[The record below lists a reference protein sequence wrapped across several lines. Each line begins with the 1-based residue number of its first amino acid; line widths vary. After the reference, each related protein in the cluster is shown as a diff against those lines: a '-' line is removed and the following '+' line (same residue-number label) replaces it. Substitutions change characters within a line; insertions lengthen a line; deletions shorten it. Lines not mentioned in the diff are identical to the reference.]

1 MSSRPRPLA
10 WKPVALATG
19 LALCF
24 APLAPTTALAAP
36 DGSGVVIAE
45 AYLKGGSAN
54 APFTNK
60 FVELYNPT
68 DAAISLAGWSI
79 QYRSA
84 SSTAAPSAGN
94 TAPLTGT
101 IAAGGSYL
109 VQMGSNGDN
118 GAALPE
124 PDLVTGLNPSGTQGT
139 LVLASQASPLALPEG
154 SVGTETPGVV
164 DVLGYGGSNT
174 FETAAAAGGVSN
186 STPNSYVRAAG
197 ADTDDNSA
205 DFVLQ
210 DDVAPENGDGET
222 PTPPDTTPAGEFS
235 VAEVQ
240 GSGDASPWVGR
251 YVTTSGVVTAAYPTG
266 GLSGYAIQTPG
277 TGGALDLDAQVA
289 SDALFV
295 YSAETV
301 ESVSVGDLVE
311 VTGLVEEYQGLT
323 ELRVADPSGLVQ
335 LDATGVEV
343 PEPVVAAF
351 PSDDAQREALES
363 MLVAPQGDFT
373 VADVYTTNQYGEVA
387 LAAGGAPL
395 VQPTEIARPG
405 SAEYDAALAD
415 VAARSVTLDDGRS
428 TNFSNASDVPVSYL
442 TNAAPVTVGAP
453 VTFTEP
459 VVLDYRNEAWKYQPT
474 APISGETPADEL
486 PVAFGDVRPQA
497 PSEVGGD
504 VKLASFNVLN
514 YFTTT
519 GDQLTGCEYYTSRTG
534 EPVTVRGGCD
544 ARGAATAESLER
556 QQAKIVAAID
566 GLDADVVSLEEIENS
581 ARFGKDRDEALA
593 TLVAALNEAA
603 GTDEWDYVRSPEA
616 VPANEDV
623 INLAFIYKPAVV
635 ETVGG
640 STILLGAPAFSNARQ
655 PLAQAFRPTG
665 TDGDASTFVAV
676 ANHFKSK
683 GSGSGVDAD
692 QGDGQ
697 GASNASRVNQATAL
711 AAFAEERSAVAGT
724 DLTFL
729 LGDFNAY
736 SQEDPIEVL
745 RDAGYATLDSTQGD
759 EYSYVFGGLVGSLDH
774 VLASPA
780 AVEAVTGVDVW
791 NINSVESIGLEYSRY
806 QYNVTDLYA
815 PDQFRASDHDPV
827 LVGLD
832 LLADAE
838 VPADPAPGE
847 PAPGDPTPPVVDPGE
862 GTVLPG
868 APGAPG
874 AEPRPGAT
882 PGATAP
888 TASGALA
895 FTGADLAGWVT
906 LALVL
911 LATGGTVLVVRR
923 RAAA

>member
-1 MSSRPRPLA
+1 M
-10 WKPVALATG
+10 ALATG

-24 APLAPTTALAAP
+24 APLAPTAALAAP

-45 AYLKGGSAN
+45 AYLKGGSRN
-54 APFTNK
+54 APFTHK

-68 DAAISLAGWSI
+68 TASISLAGWSI

-84 SSTAAPSAGN
+84 GSTGAPSGGN
-94 TAPLTGT
+94 VAPLSGS

-109 VQMGSNGDN
+109 VQMGSNGTN
-118 GAALPE
+118 GEALPE
-124 PDLVTGLNPSGTQGT
+124 PDLVTGVNPGGGQGT
-139 LVLASQASPLALPEG
+139 LVLASQPSGLDLPVG
-154 SVGTETPGVV
+154 SVGTTTPGVV
-164 DVLGYGGSNT
+164 DVLGYGATNR
-174 FETAAAAGGVSN
+174 FETAPAVAGGAN
-186 STPNSYVRAAG
+186 ATPNSYVRVDG
-197 ADTDDNSA
+197 VDTDDNAA

-210 DDVAPENGDGET
+210 DAVTPQNSGGES
-222 PTPPDTTPAGEFS
+222 PTPPDTTPVGTFPIR
-235 VAEVQ
+235 EVQ
-240 GSGDASPWVGR
+240 GTGATSPYDGR
-251 YVTTSGVVTAAYPTG
+251 YLTTSGVVTAAYPTG
-266 GLSGYAIQTPG
+266 GYAGYVIQTPG
-277 TGGALDLDAQVA
+277 TGGALDLSTHVA

-301 ESVSVGDLVE
+301 SEVAVGDVVE
-311 VTGLVEEYQGLT
+311 VTGQVSEFDGLT
-323 ELRVADPSGLVQ
+323 QIRVTTSDDLVQ
-335 LDATGVEV
+335 VDGAGVEAPV
-343 PEPVVAAF
+343 PAEVAF
-351 PSDDAQREALES
+351 PADDAQRESLES
-363 MLVAPQGDFT
+363 MLVAPQGAHT
-373 VADVYTTNQYGEVA
+373 VTDVYATGQYGTVR
-387 LAAGGAPL
+387 LAVGDGPL

-405 SAEYDAALAD
+405 TDDYRAALAD
-415 VAARSVTLDDGRS
+415 VAARGVTLDDGRS
-428 TNFSNASDVPVSYL
+428 TNFFGAAGSDVPISYL

-453 VTFTEP
+453 VTFTQP
-459 VVLDYRNEAWKYQPT
+459 VILDYRNRAWSFQPT
-474 APISGETPADEL
+474 APVSGATPAADL
-486 PVAFGDVRPQA
+486 PVTFGDVRPQA

-504 VKLASFNVLN
+504 VALASFNVLN

-519 GDQLTGCEYYTSRTG
+519 GEQLAGCEYYTSRSG
-534 EPVTVRGGCD
+534 EPLTVRGGCD
-544 ARGAATAESLER
+544 ARGAATAASLER

-566 GLDADVVSLEEIENS
+566 GLGADVVSLEEIENS
-581 ARFGKDRDEALA
+581 ARFTDPATGEPKDRDEALA
-593 TLVAALNEAA
+593 TLVGALNEAA

-623 INLAFIYKPAVV
+623 IRLAFIYKPAVV

-655 PLAQAFRPTG
+655 PLAQAFRPAG
-665 TDGDASTFVAV
+665 ADGDASTFVAV

-697 GASNASRVNQATAL
+697 GASNQSRRNQAAAL
-711 AAFAEERSAVAGT
+711 AAFADERSAEAGT

-736 SQEDPIEVL
+736 SQEDPIQDL

-759 EYSYVFGGLVGSLDH
+759 EHSYVFDGLVGSLDH

-780 AVEAVTGVDVW
+780 AVEVVTGVDIW
-791 NINSVESIGLEYSRY
+791 NVNSVEAIALEYSRFD
-806 QYNVTDLYA
+806 QNVSALYA
-815 PDQFRASDHDPV
+815 PDAFRASDHDPV

-838 VPADPAPGE
+838 VPVDPTPGDPAPVE
-847 PAPGDPTPPVVDPGE
+847 PAPPVVDPGE
-862 GTVLPG
+862 GGALPG

-874 AEPRPGAT
+874 AEPVPGAT

-923 RAAA
+923 RVAA